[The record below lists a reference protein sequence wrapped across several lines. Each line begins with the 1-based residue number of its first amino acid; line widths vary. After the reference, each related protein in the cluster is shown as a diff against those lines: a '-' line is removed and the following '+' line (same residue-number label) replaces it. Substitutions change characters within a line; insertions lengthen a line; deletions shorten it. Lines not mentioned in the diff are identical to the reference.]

1 MNYLIEIDYGG
12 LSMNKF
18 KVIAKYQL
26 TNQVEL
32 LHETGFIY
40 FLNLSA
46 STELNMYYVG
56 QNIELNL
63 N

>member
-1 MNYLIEIDYGG
+1 
-12 LSMNKF
+12 MNKF